1 MYTVSQVGK
10 FYALEVWCLKSC
22 RETEVFIKQQ
32 ANLNRGSK
40 WFAIKVFIDHTYG
53 CLNAK
58 VITGCTL
65 DLSKKNGNEGK
76 EKSVHK
82 VIIHKVILH

>member
-1 MYTVSQVGK
+1 MI
-10 FYALEVWCLKSC
+10 C
-22 RETEVFIKQQ
+22 
-32 ANLNRGSK
+32 
-40 WFAIKVFIDHTYG
+40 KVFIDHTYG

-82 VIIHKVILH
+82 VVIHKVILN